1 MSYTALYR
9 KFRPASFDDVK
20 GQDHIVTT
28 LRNQIQASR
37 LGHAYLFCGTRGTGK
52 TTVAKIF
59 ARAVNCE
66 NPQNGSACGECP
78 TCKAL
83 SSGMALNI
91 VEIDAASNNG
101 VENVRT
107 IIEEVSYSPTI
118 GKYKVY
124 IIDEAHMITPQA
136 FNALLKTLEEPPEY
150 VIFILA
156 TTDPQK
162 ILTTILSRCQ
172 RYDFH
177 RITIDTIK
185 DRLEYICKEEGLE
198 VEDKALRYLA
208 RMGDGS
214 MRDALSLLDQCVAFH
229 LGEKLTY
236 DDTLDILGAVD
247 ASVFDEVLR
256 AVSAGD
262 VVGVM
267 ELLERVVEQGR
278 DLLQF
283 TVDLIWYLRCVM
295 LIQTEAGLEDV
306 IDLNSEDMARLK
318 ETAGIADRDSI
329 LRYIYILSEF
339 TSQIRYSTQKRV
351 LLEVTLIRLCR
362 PEMDTKASDILLAMN
377 TGSVQTIDQ
386 SPEGGEQRAP
396 SSAYAIDVGEFNL
409 FRDDMRKN
417 TGSLNG
423 RLGTVE
429 GKLGSLASKIESI
442 ETRLRSGM
450 TIDTVEVEE
459 EKVAPIPEALKEDVQ
474 ELLNRWREL
483 RESCDPIMLSYL
495 DRAERSVTED
505 GRLALVCD
513 RSTMEGDFS
522 FKRLSDKENMDIL
535 TDLIA
540 KLIGKKMD
548 IEVAAVSGPEEKEKK
563 FPDISSLIKMDIVDE
578 DEPDEGFG
586 IIGQNNT
593 DTQ

>member
-37 LGHAYLFCGTRGTGK
+37 IGHAYLFCGTRGTGK

-66 NPQNGSACGECP
+66 NPVNGSACGECP
-78 TCKAL
+78 TCKAMA
-83 SSGMALNI
+83 SGMALNI

-118 GKYKVY
+118 GRYKVY

-198 VEDKALRYLA
+198 VEGKALRYLA

-267 ELLERVVEQGR
+267 KLLERIVEQGR
-278 DLLQF
+278 ELLQF

-295 LIQTEAGLEDV
+295 LVQTDAGLEDV
-306 IDLNSEDMARLK
+306 IDLNSEDMARLN
-318 ETAGIADRDSI
+318 ETAAVTDHDAI
-329 LRYIYILSEF
+329 LRYIHILSEF
-339 TSQIRYSTQKRV
+339 TSQIRYSSQKRV

-362 PEMDTKASDILLAMN
+362 PEMDTKAVDSYMAVSPDAVPASERVSDSEMPAVSSSY
-377 TGSVQTIDQ
+377 GIDI
-386 SPEGGEQRAP
+386 S
-396 SSAYAIDVGEFNL
+396 EFNL

-417 TGSLNG
+417 TGSLGG
-423 RLGTVE
+423 RLGSVE
-429 GKLGSLASKIESI
+429 GKLGLLENKIESI
-442 ETRLRSGM
+442 ETRMRSGM
-450 TIDTVEVEE
+450 TIDAAEVEE
-459 EKVAPIPEALKEDVQ
+459 ETAAPIPEALKEDVQ
-474 ELLNRWREL
+474 ELLDRWREL
-483 RESCDPIMLSYL
+483 KESCEPYMKAILAGAD
-495 DRAERSVTED
+495 RSVTED

-513 RSTMEGDFS
+513 RSDQDGDYS
-522 FKRLSDKENMDIL
+522 FKRLSDPETMNTLSDM
-535 TDLIA
+535 IA
-540 KLIGKKMD
+540 KLIGKRMD
-548 IEVAAVSGPEEKEKK
+548 IEVAAVAGPEEREKK
-563 FPDISSLIKMDIVDE
+563 YPDITSLIKMDIVDE

-586 IIGQNNT
+586 IISQDST

>member
-28 LRNQIQASR
+28 LRNQIRASR
-37 LGHAYLFCGTRGTGK
+37 IGHAYLFCGTRGTGK

-78 TCKAL
+78 TCKAMA
-83 SSGMALNI
+83 SGMALNI

-118 GKYKVY
+118 GRYKVY

-177 RITIDTIK
+177 RITIDTIR

-262 VVGVM
+262 VIGVM
-267 ELLERVVEQGR
+267 KLLERIVEQGR
-278 DLLQF
+278 ELLQF

-295 LIQTEAGLEDV
+295 LLQTDAGLEDV
-306 IDLNSEDMARLK
+306 IDLNSEDMARLR
-318 ETAGIADRDSI
+318 ETAGITDHDAI
-329 LRYIYILSEF
+329 LRYIHILSEF

-362 PEMDTKASDILLAMN
+362 PEMDTKAVDSFMAVSPGQTPASDQIP
-377 TGSVQTIDQ
+377 D
-386 SPEGGEQRAP
+386 GEMPAGP
-396 SSAYAIDVGEFNL
+396 SSAYGVDISEFNL
-409 FRDDMRKN
+409 FREDMRKN
-417 TGSLNG
+417 TGSLGG
-423 RLGTVE
+423 RLGSVE
-429 GKLGSLASKIESI
+429 GKLGLLENKLESI
-442 ETRLRSGM
+442 ESKMRSGM
-450 TIDTVEVEE
+450 TIDAAEE
-459 EKVAPIPEALKEDVQ
+459 EEETAPPVPEALKEDVQ
-474 ELLNRWREL
+474 ELLDRWREL
-483 RESCDPIMLSYL
+483 RESCEPVMLTYL
-495 DRAERSVTED
+495 AGADRSVTED

-513 RSTMEGDFS
+513 RSTMEGEFS
-522 FKRLSDKENMDIL
+522 FTRLSNKDNMDTL
-535 TDLIA
+535 NNLIVR
-540 KLIGKKMD
+540 LIGKKMD

-586 IIGQNNT
+586 IVSQDST